1 MATRGGSPRFP
12 YLDGRQHVIIQKT
25 RDWVWLHEKGG
36 KRHEMPCHHNLK
48 DYLRAYVAGQNLR
61 DDSKDPLFRAIG
73 RDTDTLTRTPLL
85 QANAK
90 WMIGR
95 RARAAGIETRVGK
108 PTFWATGFTADLK
121 DGGTLERSA
130 TMASHASTR
139 NTQLHD
145 RRSDV
150 VSLDEVE
157 RILVCRPPAS
167 LCQQPAIPVSP

>member
-1 MATRGGSPRFP
+1 MANRGGSPWFP
-12 YLDGRQHVIIQKT
+12 YRDRRQDVFIQKN
-25 RDWVWLHEKGG
+25 RHWVWLHEKGG

-73 RDTDTLTRTPLL
+73 RDTDTLTSNPLL

-90 WMIGR
+90 GMIGIWE
-95 RARAAGIETRVGK
+95 RAAGIETRVGK

-130 TMASHASTR
+130 TMASHAT
-139 NTQLHD
+139 
-145 RRSDV
+145 
-150 VSLDEVE
+150 
-157 RILVCRPPAS
+157 
-167 LCQQPAIPVSP
+167 